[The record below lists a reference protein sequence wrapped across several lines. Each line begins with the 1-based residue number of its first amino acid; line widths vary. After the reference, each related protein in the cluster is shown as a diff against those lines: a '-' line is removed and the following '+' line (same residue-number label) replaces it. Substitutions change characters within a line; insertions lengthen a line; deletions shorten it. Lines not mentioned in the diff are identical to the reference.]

1 MVGYLILLVFF
12 VFAAL
17 MISNKLPALIAI
29 PAMGIVVGLVA
40 QLPSPEIQK
49 VIVEE
54 GVARLSGAYVA
65 CIFGAILGQIMLL
78 TGISEKIIKKAA
90 EFGGD
95 NPVGV
100 LIAMYVAVA
109 LLFTTL
115 AGLGAV
121 IMVGNIALPIML
133 SVGLPPL
140 TVATVYLFGVGTGMG
155 INLAN
160 WAYWKTVTGVTLDD
174 VKVFALAVAGLTVLT
189 AFVFI
194 YFQARK
200 SPRIAWASV
209 ASSMAQEEA
218 YKYAPWYSL
227 ITPIV
232 PIILVVFFKW
242 QIVSA
247 FIAGIGY
254 AVVTTYRRG
263 TNSSTLIG
271 KAAYKG
277 VADAAPAVLLMI
289 GIGILLKAVSHPV
302 VGKALAPILNS
313 IVPTSFLG
321 YVVFFA
327 LLSPLALYRGPMN
340 LYGLGS
346 GVASLMVS
354 LKILSPMAVTAGF
367 LCTERVQI
375 IGDPTN
381 THNVWTA
388 GFTGVDVNRIT
399 AKVIPFIWL
408 LSAASAVLAGLMYM
422 R

>member
-1 MVGYLILLVFF
+1 MTGYLILAVFF
-12 VFAAL
+12 ILAAL
-17 MISNKLPALIAI
+17 MVSNKIPALIAI
-29 PAMGIVVGLVA
+29 PVMGIVTGFVA
-40 QLPSPEIQK
+40 RIPFAQIQQ

-54 GVARLSGAYVA
+54 GVTRLSSAYTA
-65 CIFGAILGQIMLL
+65 TIFGALLGEIMML

-90 EFGGD
+90 ELGGD

-100 LIAMYVAVA
+100 LIAIYIAVA

-160 WAYWKTVTGVTLDD
+160 WAYWKTVTGVTLDQ
-174 VKVFALAVAGLTVLT
+174 VKGFAFSVAGLTVVA

-194 YFQARK
+194 LINLRK
-200 SPRIAWASV
+200 RPSMAWAS
-209 ASSMAQEEA
+209 APTATMEDATA
-218 YKYAPWYSL
+218 KNAPWYSL
-227 ITPIV
+227 LTPII

-242 QIVSA
+242 QIISA
-247 FIAGIGY
+247 FLAGIAYGLI
-254 AVVTTYRRG
+254 TTHKSGRN
-263 TNSSTLIG
+263 TPALVG

-277 VADAAPAVLLMI
+277 VSDAAPAVLLMV
-289 GIGILLKAVSHPV
+289 GIGILLKAVSHPT
-302 VGKALAPILNS
+302 VGQALLPILKS
-313 IVPTSFLG
+313 IVPTSPIG
-321 YVVFFA
+321 YILFFA

-346 GVASLMVS
+346 GIASLMVS

-367 LCTERVQI
+367 LCTERVQV

-388 GFTGVDVNRIT
+388 GFAGVDVNKIT
-399 AKVIPFIWL
+399 IRVIAYLWII
-408 LSAASAVLAGLMYM
+408 SAVSAILAGIFYM
-422 R
+422 